1 VKLRSLL
8 LLAAGFAL
16 GLKIA
21 EKLHEDDPEIVHGPQ
36 RVRSDQRPA
45 LRLVTTQV
53 QRLTDAA
60 TGRSLDAIRRLR
72 GEIRHRLGEGDDD
85 IAAWN

>member
-1 VKLRSLL
+1 MKLRNLF
-8 LLAAGFAL
+8 LLAAGIAL

-21 EKLHEDDPEIVHGPQ
+21 EKLHEDDPDVVHGPQ
-36 RVRSDQRPA
+36 RARSDQRPG

-72 GEIRHRLGEGDDD
+72 GEIRDRLGDGDDV
-85 IAAWN
+85 AAWN

>member
-1 VKLRSLL
+1 VKLRNLV
-8 LLAAGFAL
+8 LLAMGVLL

-21 EKLHEDDPEIVHGPQ
+21 EKMREDDPDVVHGPQ
-36 RVRSDQRPA
+36 RVRSDQRP

-60 TGRSLDAIRRLR
+60 AGRSLDAIRRFR
-72 GEIRHRLGEGDDD
+72 GEIRHRLGDADDD
-85 IAAWN
+85 VAAWN

>member
-1 VKLRSLL
+1 VKLRNLFLL
-8 LLAAGFAL
+8 GLGIVL

-21 EKLHEDDPEIVHGPQ
+21 EKMRQDDPEVLHGPQ
-36 RVRSDQRPA
+36 RARSEERPA
-45 LRLVTTQV
+45 LRLVSTQV

-72 GEIRHRLGEGDDD
+72 GEIRHRLDGDDD

>member
-1 VKLRSLL
+1 VKLRNLL
-8 LLAAGFAL
+8 LFATGSVL

-21 EKLHEDDPEIVHGPQ
+21 EKLHEDDPHVVHGPQ
-36 RVRSDQRPA
+36 RVRSDQRPG

-53 QRLTDAA
+53 QRITDAA
-60 TGRSLDAIRRLR
+60 TGRSLGAIRRLR
-72 GEIRHRLGEGDDD
+72 GEIRDRLGDGDDD

>member
-1 VKLRSLL
+1 MKLRNLFLL
-8 LLAAGFAL
+8 GIGVFL

-21 EKLHEDDPEIVHGPQ
+21 EKLHQDDPNVVHGPQ
-36 RVRSDQRPA
+36 RTATPERPG

-60 TGRSLDAIRRLR
+60 TVKSLEAIRRVR
-72 GEIRHRLGEGDDD
+72 GEIRHRLGEDDD
-85 IAAWN
+85 VAAWN

>member
-1 VKLRSLL
+1 MKLRSLVVF
-8 LLAAGFAL
+8 AAGIAL

-21 EKLHEDDPEIVHGPQ
+21 GKLREDDPAVVHGPH
-36 RVRSDQRPA
+36 RGRSDQRPA

-72 GEIRHRLGEGDDD
+72 GEIRYRLGDADDD
-85 IAAWN
+85 VAAWN

>member
-1 VKLRSLL
+1 MKLRSLL
-8 LLAAGFAL
+8 LLAAGIAL

-21 EKLHEDDPEIVHGPQ
+21 EKLHEDDPEVVHGPQ
-36 RVRSDQRPA
+36 RARSDQRPA

-72 GEIRHRLGEGDDD
+72 GEIRDRLGDGDDV
-85 IAAWN
+85 AAWN